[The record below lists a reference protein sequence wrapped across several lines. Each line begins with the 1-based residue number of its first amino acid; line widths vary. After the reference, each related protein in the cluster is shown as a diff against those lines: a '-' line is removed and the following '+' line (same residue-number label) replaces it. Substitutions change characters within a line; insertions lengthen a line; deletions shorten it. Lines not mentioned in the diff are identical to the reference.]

1 MAKKLTKGQKA
12 KKFLKIQGFE
22 FHGVSDR
29 KIIESANVMGYK
41 WYKKTK
47 EWGFSK
53 KGESF
58 ITPFDEN
65 GKILQDVFTSNTQ
78 KYNLAN
84 LICLP
89 KI

>member
-41 WYKKTK
+41 WDKNTK

-53 KGESF
+53 KSVL
-58 ITPFDEN
+58 
-65 GKILQDVFTSNTQ
+65 K
-78 KYNLAN
+78 KR
-84 LICLP
+84 
-89 KI
+89 KK